1 MKTAV
6 KKPKTTKFSK
16 LSFAGKEITKLL
28 PSLKKKIPKKDSDK
42 YNLNERVKEL
52 SVLYGVS
59 QILVDEQSSIEKI
72 LEKIVL
78 ILPHGWQYPEITAAQ
93 ITIGEKEFKTKNFIP
108 SKQKLFCKFYTVEKI
123 KCCVEVVYLKDMP
136 DEYQGP
142 FLMEER
148 KLLDMVARMLKV
160 YLAHRNVESER
171 CKITDH
177 LIQRN
182 KALEE
187 FAFIV
192 SHNIRA
198 PVANIIGLSEILC
211 DERLSEKDKHE
222 FIKNLHQSIKV
233 FDDTIKHLN
242 SVLQSNKF

>member
-6 KKPKTTKFSK
+6 KKPKKKKFSK
-16 LSFAGKEITKLL
+16 LSFARKEISKLL
-28 PSLKKKIPKKDSDK
+28 PYLKNKSSKRESDK
-42 YNLNERVKEL
+42 YKLNERIKEL
-52 SVLYGVS
+52 SVLYSLS
-59 QILVDEQSSIEKI
+59 QILINEQLPIEKI
-72 LEKIVL
+72 LQKILSIVC
-78 ILPHGWQYPEITAAQ
+78 HGFQYPEITATR
-93 ITIGEKEFKTKNFIP
+93 ICIGEIQFKTKNFI
-108 SKQKLFCKFYTVEKI
+108 SDKKTLRCRFYTPDKI
-123 KCCVEVVYLKDMP
+123 RCTVEVVYLQDKP
-136 DEYQGP
+136 EEYEGP

-198 PVANIIGLSEILC
+198 PVANIIGISEILC

-233 FDDTIKHLN
+233 FDNTIKHLN